1 MKKIILSIITLLS
14 VSVVHAQLLYRISGN
29 GAKDASYIFG
39 THHIAPVSILDS
51 IPGFNEALASV
62 DAVYGEIVH
71 EQLTSAATQQLIM
84 QRAIAPADS
93 TLSKVF
99 SIEQLDSIDAVLKK
113 YSGGILTI
121 QQLNQITPAFVAMQL
136 AVMQSMAYFPDF
148 NPNQQLDVIVQERGK
163 LLDKE
168 RGGFETAEFQVNL
181 LYGDPISVQAEELMK
196 TIRLDSISEKCVKE
210 LSHAYISQD
219 LNTCHNLLIT
229 PEYGFEQE
237 TADKLINNRNA
248 DWAKLLIP
256 LIKEKSVL
264 VCVGAGHLLG
274 EKGLINLL
282 KMAGYTIEPVN

>member
-1 MKKIILSIITLLS
+1 MK
-14 VSVVHAQLLYRISGN
+14 
-29 GAKDASYIFG
+29 
-39 THHIAPVSILDS
+39 
-51 IPGFNEALASV
+51 
-62 DAVYGEIVH
+62 
-71 EQLTSAATQQLIM
+71 
-84 QRAIAPADS
+84 
-93 TLSKVF
+93 
-99 SIEQLDSIDAVLKK
+99 
-113 YSGGILTI
+113 
-121 QQLNQITPAFVAMQL
+121 
-136 AVMQSMAYFPDF
+136 
-148 NPNQQLDVIVQERGK
+148 
-163 LLDKE
+163 
-168 RGGFETAEFQVNL
+168 
-181 LYGDPISVQAEELMK
+181 
-196 TIRLDSISEKCVKE
+196 KCVKE